1 MKTIHIIASIAL
13 GSMPAFADYDQD
25 IRLDDCPAPVRE
37 TIQAN
42 ARDGKIDEIE
52 IISIGDKRI
61 YIAEVDLP
69 RDIDLK
75 VFVNGDGSLVKTRED
90 VRNDEIPVFV
100 GEAAKQLGGTVDDVE
115 KETAGRTV
123 TYHVDIE
130 RLGAPDLDV
139 VLDAS
144 GKVIS
149 KTEEADD

>member
-1 MKTIHIIASIAL
+1 MKTLHTIASIAL
-13 GSMPAFADYDQD
+13 SSTLAFAEYEKE

-52 IISIGDKRI
+52 LISIGEKRI

-75 VFVNGDGSLVKTRED
+75 VFVNGDGTLVKTRED
-90 VRNDEIPVFV
+90 VRNDGIPAFV
-100 GEAAKQLGGTVDDVE
+100 GQVAGELGGTVEDVE
-115 KETAGRTV
+115 METAGKTV

-130 RLGAPDLDV
+130 RQGAPDLDV
-139 VLDAS
+139 VLDAA